1 MSGLRLA
8 PAPRVAA
15 GGTGAESPLA
25 KQRRRVRIP
34 FIAPAALFYTVF
46 FVTPSL
52 ASFVISLFRWQG
64 AGDEPQWLG
73 ADNYRRLVND
83 AIFRGAFINTLVVL
97 LVVGAI
103 VFALGFLFTVLVA
116 EMRGKNLIRALIFF
130 PSIVNPVVLA
140 IAWGFI
146 LDPTRGV
153 LNTSLR
159 TVGLDDFTQVWLGP
173 QLIFPMILLTM
184 SWMTV
189 GLFTVILM
197 AGADRIPRS
206 FYEDCEL
213 AGASTWQRFR
223 LVTLPLLWE
232 VAAVAAVLWVIT
244 AVKAFEFIYAF
255 AGVGTDPPRTTW
267 TASVYV
273 YMQGFGSQGLP
284 EFGRASAMSVVMLVA
299 IGCLVVL
306 LRRLMR
312 RQQVEY

>member
-1 MSGLRLA
+1 M
-8 PAPRVAA
+8 V
-15 GGTGAESPLA
+15 
-25 KQRRRVRIP
+25 
-34 FIAPAALFYTVF
+34 
-46 FVTPSL
+46 SL
-52 ASFVISLFRWQG
+52 YRWQG
-64 AGDEPQWLG
+64 VGDQPQWLG
-73 ADNYRRLVND
+73 LDNYTRIVSD
-83 AIFRGAFINTLVVL
+83 DIFRRSFLNTLAVL
-97 LVVGAI
+97 VIVGVI
-103 VFALGFLFTVLVA
+103 VFAVGFLFTVLVSD
-116 EMRGKNLIRALIFF
+116 MRGKNLVRALIFF

-153 LNTSLR
+153 LNTTLEAIGLGSL
-159 TVGLDDFTQVWLGP
+159 TQVWLGP

-206 FYEDCEL
+206 FYEECEI

-223 LVTLPLLWE
+223 MVTLPLLWE

-267 TASVYV
+267 TASIYV
-273 YMQGFGSQGLP
+273 YMRGFGSQGLP
-284 EFGRASAMSVVMLVA
+284 ELGQASAMSVVML
-299 IGCLVVL
+299 LVVAL
-306 LRRLMR
+306 LVVILRRIMR
-312 RQQVEY
+312 RQQVEF